1 MKHLFMRMLFMVAV
15 VAALGESA
23 ARAELIGF
31 SYQWTALPASV
42 SSMGNTVSITPQPK
56 GSGQYD
62 TVVAQTQFIPSLAIT
77 TNAGN
82 STATFPDPSLGAN
95 SAKFELSLSLTDA
108 ASGKVGTLLFGGSVT
123 GTLSATTSTAT
134 TTFDNPLT
142 QTLLLG
148 SHLYSVSLDPFSHVP
163 IPGATGG
170 GFVSAGV
177 TASSVNGPPPPPPP
191 VTNTPE
197 PSSLVLGGMGLAGL
211 VARRWSR
218 LKRQAV

>member
-1 MKHLFMRMLFMVAV
+1 MKHLFMRMLFMLAV
-15 VAALGESA
+15 VAAMGESA

-42 SSMGNTVSITPQPK
+42 SSMGDTVSITPQPN
-56 GSGQYD
+56 GTGQYD
-62 TVVAQTQFIPSLAIT
+62 TVAAQTQFIPSLAIT
-77 TNAGN
+77 SNAGN
-82 STATFPDPSLGAN
+82 TTATFPDPSLGAG

-108 ASGKVGTLLFGGSVT
+108 ASGKMGTLMFGGSVS

-148 SHLYSVSLDPFSHVP
+148 SHLYSVTLDPFSHVP
-163 IPGATGG
+163 IPGATGT

-177 TASSVNGPPPPPPP
+177 TASSVNGPPSPP